1 MDTQNA
7 LKYACFFVYNDYN
20 YVKGANFM
28 KKKSLLFFPIL
39 GAFLL
44 AGCELQ
50 IGSWRIGGKKNN
62 NSNTEQ
68 KQEEQQSGDQG
79 GNEGGGGTTPEDIH
93 THATSMSMD
102 PNAPFYLK
110 VGETKTLTVTLS
122 PTPEIETERECT
134 WSLNGN
140 FLTYEVNSSNSRKV
154 DVTGTAPGTAK
165 LTATNTYNSDLT
177 KTFTIKVVEFDEAMD
192 YMWQYQSSD
201 RAQFGYVYQDKP
213 EGNTEGDALLNGVTW
228 HYTRSKAVTL
238 QSSMGS
244 IGFGRGTEPETHIH
258 FETEN
263 ARLVNKFTIEAASAH
278 DQAKMT
284 IKVGDTVYMDEKVVP
299 RAQYDTIGTITTD
312 EVTPASGKI
321 EIDVVTPEYD
331 AYLANN
337 DPQYQAPGAF
347 YLKSILINFGE
358 ALPDKTMS
366 LVKDSSDIVAGGR
379 YLIVGQYNNGF
390 SALDGTLGSGTKDNP
405 LILTDDSVL
414 GDFELTDSVT
424 IPGNF
429 DKYGFVAS
437 FDENDKLNFTSDTG
451 IKIGLSGGGSL
462 STTKSPALLGWDY
475 SLDENN
481 KLIMSMEDTEETPK
495 TKYFGVNK
503 TSGKFSAY
511 ADAAGSSQGSVYL
524 YKF

>member
-1 MDTQNA
+1 
-7 LKYACFFVYNDYN
+7 
-20 YVKGANFM
+20 M

-50 IGSWRIGGKKNN
+50 IGSLHIGGKKNN
-62 NSNTEQ
+62 EPEQQEQ
-68 KQEEQQSGDQG
+68 KQDDQQSGDQG
-79 GNEGGGGTTPEDIH
+79 GGEQGGGSTTPDDIH

-102 PNAPFYLK
+102 PNAPFYLE

-122 PTPEIETERECT
+122 PTPEIETERECE
-134 WSLNGN
+134 WSLNGDY
-140 FLTYEVNSSNSRKV
+140 LTYEVNSSNSRKV
-154 DVTGTAPGTAK
+154 SVTGVTPGTAK

-177 KTFTIKVVEFDEAMD
+177 KTFTIKVIQFDEAMD
-192 YMWQYQSSD
+192 YLWQYQSSD
-201 RAQFGYVYQDKP
+201 RTQFGYVYQDCP
-213 EGNTEGDALLNGVTW
+213 QGTEEGDALLNGVTW
-228 HYTRSKAVTL
+228 HYTRSNAVTL

-258 FETEN
+258 LETEN
-263 ARLVNKFTIEAASAH
+263 DRLVNKFTIEAASAH

-299 RAQYDTIGTITTD
+299 RASYDVVGTLTTD
-312 EVTPASGKI
+312 EITPASGKI
-321 EIDVVTPEYD
+321 EIDIETPEYD

-347 YLKSILINFGE
+347 YLKSILINFNEGV
-358 ALPDKTMS
+358 PDKTMT
-366 LVKDSSDIVAGGR
+366 LVKNVSDIEANAK
-379 YLIVGQYNNGF
+379 YLIVGQYNDGF
-390 SALDGTLGSGTKDNP
+390 SALDGTSSSGTKDNP
-405 LILTDDSVL
+405 IFLDSESMLGSFSLDDSV
-414 GDFELTDSVT
+414 TV
-424 IPGNF
+424 PGTF
-429 DKYGFVAS
+429 DKYGFTAS
-437 FDENDKLNFTSDTG
+437 FDENDKLNFTCDTG

-462 STTKSPALLGWDY
+462 STTKNPALLGWDY

-481 KLIMSMEDTEETPK
+481 KLIMSMEDTEDTPK

-511 ADAAGSSQGSVYL
+511 SNATGSSQGSVYL